1 MYKRSCIRC
10 TMFHYFVI
18 LYLVCSPCIA
28 LCANVATVWLNNE
41 SSAIDRELLDNV
53 QRNTLLKNTL
63 IFSDHHLITR
73 FRKQYLTEDGR
84 KYLSKIMQR
93 SIPYRKFIIELLEAE
108 HMPKELFFLPVIES
122 GFFERA
128 RSKAGAAGIWQFMRN
143 SVSGY
148 DIHINDWMDE
158 RYDPWKASVA
168 AVKKLKWNY
177 TQFNDWP
184 LALAAYNCGVGAL
197 RTAIKRAGK
206 ADYWYLADKGYLKSE
221 TVYYV
226 PKFLAIAEILS
237 RSEEFNIDWGNP
249 DEYASTVTITV
260 KQAVDLGVFAK
271 EIDLEPELIK
281 KLNPSLHYAITPPHV
296 DYPLRVPVQY
306 EQAAQTVLND
316 SDKLLLKYY
325 RYCIKSGDT
334 LGALSKHYGVTI
346 ETILQ
351 YNKGLKATLLQIGQ
365 TIIIPALK
373 SVESYKGKR
382 LQYSED
388 FNGRHI
394 ITAGDT
400 LWALALKYA
409 VPVEVLAEKNNLT
422 INSILKLGYSLKVP
436 IPVKYDSKEKF

>member
-1 MYKRSCIRC
+1 MHKRSCIHGAVS
-10 TMFHYFVI
+10 HYFVI
-18 LYLVCSPCIA
+18 LCLVCSPCIA
-28 LCANVATVWLNNE
+28 LDANVATVWFNNG
-41 SSAIDRELLDNV
+41 SGTIDRELLDNV

-73 FRKQYLTEDGR
+73 FRTQYLTEEGR
-84 KYLSKIMQR
+84 NYLSKIMQR
-93 SIPYRKFIIELLEAE
+93 STPYRKFVIKLLEAE

-128 RSKAGAAGIWQFMRN
+128 RSKAGAAGIWQFMKN

-168 AVKKLKWNY
+168 AVSKLKWNY

-184 LALAAYNCGVGAL
+184 LALAAYNCGVAAV

-237 RSEEFNIDWGNP
+237 RSEEFNIDWGSP
-249 DEYASTVTITV
+249 DEYSSTVTITV

-271 EIDLEPELIK
+271 AIDLEPELIK

-296 DYPLRVPVQY
+296 DYPLRVPAQY

-316 SDKLLLKYY
+316 TDKLLLKYY

-334 LGALSKHYGVTI
+334 LGALSQHYGVTI
-346 ETILQ
+346 EAILQ

-365 TIIIPALK
+365 TIIIPAFK
-373 SVESYKGKR
+373 SVESYKGKQ
-382 LQYSED
+382 LQYSGD
-388 FNGRHI
+388 FNGSHI

-409 VPVEVLAEKNNLT
+409 VPVEVLAEKNNLMV
-422 INSILKLGYSLKVP
+422 NSILKLGYSLKVP
-436 IPVKYDSKEKF
+436 IPVKYDSKERF

>member
-1 MYKRSCIRC
+1 MHKRRYIPSAVR
-10 TMFHYFVI
+10 HYFVI
-18 LYLVCSPCIA
+18 LCLGCAPYLA
-28 LCANVATVWLNNE
+28 LWANVTTGWLNNE
-41 SSAIDRELLDNV
+41 SDTIDSTLLDDL
-53 QRNTLLKNTL
+53 QRSTLLKNTL

-84 KYLSKIMQR
+84 NYLSKIMQR
-93 SIPYRKFIIELLEAE
+93 STPYRKFIIKLLEAE

-122 GFFERA
+122 GFFEKA
-128 RSKAGAAGIWQFMRN
+128 HSKAGAAGIWQFMKN

-177 TQFNDWP
+177 AQFNDWP
-184 LALAAYNCGVGAL
+184 LALAAYNCGVGAIH
-197 RTAIKRAGK
+197 TAIKRAGK
-206 ADYWYLADKGYLKSE
+206 ADYWYLSDKGYLKAE

-237 RSEEFNIDWGNP
+237 RSEEFNIDWGDP

-296 DYPLRVPVQY
+296 NYPLRVPVQY
-306 EQAAQTVLND
+306 EQAAQTVLHD
-316 SDKLLLKYY
+316 ADKLLLKYY
-325 RYCIKSGDT
+325 RYRIKSGDT
-334 LGALSKHYGVTI
+334 LGALSKHYGVSI
-346 ETILQ
+346 ATILQ
-351 YNKGLKATLLQIGQ
+351 YNKGLKATLLQIGK

-382 LQYSED
+382 LHYPED
-388 FNGRHI
+388 FNGRHTI
-394 ITAGDT
+394 AAGDT